1 MEYLATT
8 SFAMEGVLK
17 NELTLM
23 GYEVERTSPG
33 QCLFRGD
40 MEALIWANAS
50 LRSAERV
57 FLVLGR
63 WEARSF
69 DELYDG
75 VMQLPLEDI
84 LPSSARFPV
93 NARSFKSELFS
104 LRDIQS
110 VTKKAVVDR
119 LGKAYK
125 MKTLPEDGT
134 DYPLMLRME
143 QDEAI
148 LLLDTSGEP
157 LHKRGYRVSGHI
169 APIRENLGAA
179 LILLSRWFGKG
190 PFIDPMCGSG
200 TLPIEAAMIATNRP
214 PGLERDFLFEKWG
227 ILDTVRTQEIRETM
241 RSRIKP
247 AETVIQGYDKEPRAI
262 RMSRKN
268 ASSFGL
274 DSLIH
279 FQCRDLEEFSTSL
292 RGGTIGTNMPYGE
305 RMGNR
310 EEMIELNHLFDR
322 KILHLDTFRLGVL
335 SGDAWFAQ
343 GKSRK
348 PTRVRKFYNGKI
360 ITYYYQF
367 EPLSRR

>member
-8 SFAMEGVLK
+8 SFAMEGVLR
-17 NELTLM
+17 NELTLL
-23 GYEVERTSPG
+23 GYDVERTTPG
-33 QCLFRGD
+33 LCLFRGD
-40 MEALIWANAS
+40 SDALIWTNAS
-50 LRSAERV
+50 LRSAERL

-63 WEARSF
+63 WEAKSF
-69 DELYDG
+69 DALYDG
-75 VMQLPLEDI
+75 VVNLPLEDI
-84 LPSSARFPV
+84 LPADGRYPV

-110 VTKKAVVDR
+110 ITKRAVVDR

-125 MKTLPEDGT
+125 LTSLPEDGT

-143 QDEAI
+143 RDEAM

-169 APIRENLGAA
+169 APIRENIGAA

-190 PFIDPMCGSG
+190 AFIDPMCGSG
-200 TLPIEAAMIATNRP
+200 TLAIEAAMIATHRP

-227 ILDTVRTQEIRETM
+227 LVNPAKTQEIRELM

-247 AETVIQGYDKEPRAI
+247 PETVIQGYDKDPRAI
-262 RMSRKN
+262 RVARKN
-268 ASSFGL
+268 AATFGL
-274 DSLIH
+274 DKLIH
-279 FQCRDLEEFSTSL
+279 FQCRELEEFSTPL
-292 RGGTIGTNMPYGE
+292 RGGTVVTNMPYGE

-310 EEMIELNHLFDR
+310 EEMIELNHLFD
-322 KILHLDTFRLGVL
+322 KTILQLDTFRLGVL
-335 SGDAWFAQ
+335 SGDAWFTQ

-360 ITYYYQF
+360 ITYFYQF
-367 EPLSRR
+367 EPLARR